1 MLELIPFEPR
11 MGNNFIPYEVI
22 EAAMESASQKVTLL
36 ARSHQQ
42 QPSAIDEHPISS
54 KQEEK

>member
-11 MGNNFIPYEVI
+11 MGSNFIPYEVI
-22 EAAMESASQKVTLL
+22 EAAMESAPQKVTL
-36 ARSHQQ
+36 ARSHPQQ
-42 QPSAIDEHPISS
+42 SSTIDEHPISS